1 MNAPRIIAAVGIVG
15 TAVGIA
21 LQIAAKVHYP
31 TVPPAFIIAAIAFAL
46 TLFGPWRWS
55 PAAAGIVGIFT
66 IVGGVVASRWR
77 DRLAGHGRTL
87 ADAGTWVQML
97 AGVVA
102 LVASIVALRL
112 EYSRR
117 PR

>member
-1 MNAPRIIAAVGIVG
+1 MTLRIIAAVGIAG
-15 TAVGIA
+15 TAAGIA
-21 LQIAAKVHYP
+21 MQMAAKVHYP

-55 PAAAGIVGIFT
+55 PAAASVVGIFT
-66 IVGGVVASRWR
+66 IVGGIVAARWR

-87 ADAGTWVQML
+87 AVAGTWVQMF

-102 LVASIVALRL
+102 LVAAIVALRV
-112 EYSRR
+112 EYSRQ
-117 PR
+117 